1 MIMIFCC
8 RHFICPTAIRICYCN
23 GTWGP
28 EPCQASVGLVEELV
42 CANNILK
49 LNISRASRVL
59 QILKGKAELG
69 LELLLQLPPNS
80 ITNTQRLEV
89 LRSAFVQ
96 QSKIGVTS
104 SFVQVASYNY
114 NQECIR
120 EGALNGSLH
129 THKFHPAHA
138 ACGALLMTFEATE

>member
-1 MIMIFCC
+1 MIMFFCC
-8 RHFICPTAIRICYCN
+8 HHFICLTAIRICYCN

-104 SFVQVASYNY
+104 SFVQVAITI
-114 NQECIR
+114 IR
-120 EGALNGSLH
+120 SA
-129 THKFHPAHA
+129 
-138 ACGALLMTFEATE
+138 